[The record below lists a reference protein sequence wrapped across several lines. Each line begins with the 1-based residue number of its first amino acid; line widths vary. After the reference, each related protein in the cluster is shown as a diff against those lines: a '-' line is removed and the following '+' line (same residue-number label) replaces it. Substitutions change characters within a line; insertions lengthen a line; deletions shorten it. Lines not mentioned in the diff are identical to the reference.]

1 MLQRISKTL
10 HPLTG
15 APLAPVELVTKRG
28 ERRLIWPILGGSQP
42 AGGAPAGNP
51 APPAPAPAPA
61 TPPAEPTS
69 GDLGFPKDTAPADMT
84 ADQRAAYWQHRSRQ
98 NERLANSR
106 ADYDEIKARA
116 ARADELE
123 AANAT
128 ETEKAIKAA
137 RDEAAAETLRT
148 TAPRL
153 VRAEFRA
160 AAKGVLTDEQRD
172 ALLEDLDLS
181 KYLTDRGE
189 VDEEKVAKKVAAF
202 APAAP
207 ARPGTPRPDPGQ
219 GARGGSGPLTGR
231 EAGLAEAQKR
241 FPKKV
246 TTSS

>member
-1 MLQRISKTL
+1 MLRSISKIL

-15 APLAPVELVTKRG
+15 APLAPVEMVTKRG

-42 AGGAPAGNP
+42 VG
-51 APPAPAPAPA
+51 APPAGDPA
-61 TPPAEPTS
+61 TPASASTAPPAEPA
-69 GDLGFPKDTAPADMT
+69 GVDLGFPKDTAPADMT

-106 ADYDEIKARA
+106 ADYDEVKARA

-137 RDEAAAETLRT
+137 RAEAAAETLRT

-160 AAKGVLTDEQRD
+160 AAKGVLSDEQRD
-172 ALLEDLDLS
+172 ALLEDLDLT
-181 KYLTDRGE
+181 KYLTDKGE
-189 VDEEKVAKKVAAF
+189 VDEDKVARKVKAF

-207 ARPGTPRPDPGQ
+207 ARSGTPRPDPGQ
-219 GARGGSGPLTGR
+219 GARGGSGPMTGR

-241 FPKKV
+241 FPKNV